1 MKKLVTTFA
10 CMAFSVISSAQSAA
24 QTPLPGPTTA
34 TPLQA
39 TAPSASGP
47 ELVGQV
53 VSRIALY
60 QQVAVPGQVCSH
72 TPVTVQPP
80 NSGAGA
86 MVGAIAGA
94 ALGSQ
99 MGGGQG
105 QALATLAGMIGGAIV
120 GDNIEKQAPTQTVNQ
135 TTCTL
140 QSAYENRLIGYQ
152 VVYEYAGKQYTVQLP
167 QDPGPTIALQ
177 ITPAGLPVAPVAPV
191 AQVAQA
197 TGLPTGMLQPQVIY
211 TQPSVVYGSP
221 YYYNPYPFSSSI
233 NFGWGYRGGHGRRWR

>member
-1 MKKLVTTFA
+1 MKKIVTTLA
-10 CMAFSVISSAQSAA
+10 CMAFSALSSAQTSV
-24 QTPLPGPTTA
+24 PGPATA
-34 TPLQA
+34 APLQVP
-39 TAPSASGP
+39 APTASGP

-53 VSRIALY
+53 ISRIALY
-60 QQVAVPGQVCSH
+60 QQVAVPGQVCAN

-105 QALATLAGMIGGAIV
+105 QALATMAGMIGGALV
-120 GDNIEKQAPTQTVNQ
+120 GDNIEKQAPAQTVNQ

-177 ITPAGLPVAPVAPV
+177 ITPAGLPTAPV
-191 AQVAQA
+191 AQAAPSMGLSSGVA
-197 TGLPTGMLQPQVIY
+197 QPQVIY
-211 TQPSVVYGSP
+211 AQPAVIYGSP
-221 YYYNPYPFSSSI
+221 YYYNPYPFSTSI
-233 NFGWGYRGGHGRRWR
+233 NLGWGFRGGHGRRWR

>member
-1 MKKLVTTFA
+1 MKKIVTTLA
-10 CMAFSVISSAQSAA
+10 CMAFSALCSA
-24 QTPLPGPTTA
+24 QTPLPGSVTA
-34 TPLQA
+34 APLQA
-39 TAPSASGP
+39 PVPTASGP

-53 VSRIALY
+53 ISRIALY
-60 QQVAVPGQVCSH
+60 QQVAVPGQVCAN

-99 MGGGQG
+99 IGGGQG
-105 QALATLAGMIGGAIV
+105 QALATIAGMIGGAML
-120 GDNIEKQAPTQTVNQ
+120 GDNIEKQAPAQTINQ

-152 VVYEYAGKQYTVQLP
+152 VAYEYAGKQYTVQLP

-177 ITPAGLPVAPVAPV
+177 ITPAGLPAAPV

-197 TGLPTGMLQPQVIY
+197 TGLPTGMVQPQVIY
-211 TQPSVVYGSP
+211 TQPSVVYSSP
-221 YYYNPYPFSSSI
+221 FYHNPYPFSTSI
-233 NFGWGYRGGHGRRWR
+233 NLGWGFRGGHGRRWR

>member
-1 MKKLVTTFA
+1 MKKIVTSLA
-10 CMAFSVISSAQSAA
+10 CMAFSALSSAQTTVPGPANAA
-24 QTPLPGPTTA
+24 PSQTPAPT
-34 TPLQA
+34 
-39 TAPSASGP
+39 ASGP

-53 VSRIALY
+53 TSRIALF
-60 QQVAVPGQVCSH
+60 QQVAVPGQVCAN

-105 QALATLAGMIGGAIV
+105 QALATLAGMIGGAMV
-120 GDNIEKQAPTQTVNQ
+120 GDNIEKQGPAQTVNQ

-177 ITPAGLPVAPVAPV
+177 ITPAGLPAAPV

-197 TGLPTGMLQPQVIY
+197 TGLPTGMVQPQVIY

-221 YYYNPYPFSSSI
+221 SYYNPYPFSSSI
-233 NFGWGYRGGHGRRWR
+233 NFGWGFRGGHGRHRR

>member
-1 MKKLVTTFA
+1 MKKIVTSLA
-10 CMAFSVISSAQSAA
+10 CMAFSVISSAQSST
-24 QTPLPGPTTA
+24 QTPVPVPATA
-34 TPLQA
+34 APLQA
-39 TAPSASGP
+39 PAPTASGP

-53 VSRIALY
+53 ISRIALY
-60 QQVAVPGQVCSH
+60 QQVAIPGQVCAN

-105 QALATLAGMIGGAIV
+105 QALATLAGMIGGAVV
-120 GDNIEKQAPTQTVNQ
+120 GDNIEKQAPAQTVNQ
-135 TTCTL
+135 TNCTL

-177 ITPAGLPVAPVAPV
+177 ITPAGLPAAPV

-197 TGLPTGMLQPQVIY
+197 TGLPTGMVQPQVIY

-221 YYYNPYPFSSSI
+221 YYYNPYPFSGSI
-233 NFGWGYRGGHGRRWR
+233 NLGWGFRGGYGRRWR

>member
-1 MKKLVTTFA
+1 
-10 CMAFSVISSAQSAA
+10 MAFSALSSAQ
-24 QTPLPGPTTA
+24 TPVPGPATA
-34 TPLQA
+34 APLQA
-39 TAPSASGP
+39 PAPTASGP

-53 VSRIALY
+53 ISRIALY
-60 QQVAVPGQVCSH
+60 QQVAVPGQVCAN

-99 MGGGQG
+99 MGGGPG
-105 QALATLAGMIGGAIV
+105 QALATMAGMIGGALV
-120 GDNIEKQAPTQTVNQ
+120 GDNIEKQAPAQTINQ

-152 VVYEYAGKQYTVQLP
+152 VIYEYAGKQYTVQLP

-177 ITPAGLPVAPVAPV
+177 ITPAGLPAAPV

-197 TGLPTGMLQPQVIY
+197 ANSMGQPPGMVQPQVIY

-221 YYYNPYPFSSSI
+221 YYYNPYPFSTSI
-233 NFGWGYRGGHGRRWR
+233 NLGWGFRGGYGRRWR

>member
-1 MKKLVTTFA
+1 MKKIGVTLA
-10 CMAFSVISSAQSAA
+10 CIAFSVISSAQSSA
-24 QTPLPGPTTA
+24 QSPAPGPETA
-34 TPLQA
+34 APLQA
-39 TAPSASGP
+39 PAPTASGP

-53 VSRIALY
+53 TSRIALY
-60 QQVAVPGQVCSH
+60 QQVAVPGQVCAN

-105 QALATLAGMIGGAIV
+105 QALATMAGMIGGAIV
-120 GDNIEKQAPTQTVNQ
+120 GDNIEKQAPAQTVNP

-152 VVYEYAGKQYTVQLP
+152 VVYDYAGKQYTVQLP

-177 ITPAGLPVAPVAPV
+177 ITPAGLPNAPV
-191 AQVAQA
+191 AQAAQSM
-197 TGLPTGMLQPQVIY
+197 GQPPGMSQPQVIY
-211 TQPSVVYGSP
+211 SQPAVVYGSP
-221 YYYNPYPFSSSI
+221 YYYNPYPFSTSI
-233 NFGWGYRGGHGRRWR
+233 NLGWGFRGGYGRRWR

>member
-1 MKKLVTTFA
+1 MKKIGVTLA
-10 CMAFSVISSAQSAA
+10 CIAFSVISSAQSSA
-24 QTPLPGPTTA
+24 QSPAPGPETA
-34 TPLQA
+34 APLQA
-39 TAPSASGP
+39 PAPTASGP

-53 VSRIALY
+53 TSRIALY
-60 QQVAVPGQVCSH
+60 QQVAVPGQVCAN

-80 NSGAGA
+80 SSGAGA
-86 MVGAIAGA
+86 MVGE
-94 ALGSQ
+94 
-99 MGGGQG
+99 
-105 QALATLAGMIGGAIV
+105 
-120 GDNIEKQAPTQTVNQ
+120 NIEKQAPAQTVNQ

-177 ITPAGLPVAPVAPV
+177 ITPAGLPAAPV

-197 TGLPTGMLQPQVIY
+197 TGLPTGMVQPQVIY

-221 YYYNPYPFSSSI
+221 YYYNPYPFSGSI
-233 NFGWGYRGGHGRRWR
+233 NLGWGFRGGYGRRWR